1 MSFDATQNL
10 QIVIFVSELYQDIG
24 EPLLKMFTL
33 LIHHI
38 TSHGFFEGRRDVHYT
53 SRLNSMDYYVNG
65 KMIATALVHGD
76 HAPHCCSA
84 SFFEYLVYEKMQ
96 TPDSTRQEKL
106 CKIIMLLCL

>member
-1 MSFDATQNL
+1 
-10 QIVIFVSELYQDIG
+10 
-24 EPLLKMFTL
+24 MFTL

-38 TSHGFFEGRRDVHYT
+38 SHRGFLEERRDHHIPVHYT

-84 SFFEYLVYEKMQ
+84 SFGEYLVYEKIL
-96 TPDSTRQEKL
+96 TPGISQGKKNFL
-106 CKIIMLLCL
+106 KIIMLLCL